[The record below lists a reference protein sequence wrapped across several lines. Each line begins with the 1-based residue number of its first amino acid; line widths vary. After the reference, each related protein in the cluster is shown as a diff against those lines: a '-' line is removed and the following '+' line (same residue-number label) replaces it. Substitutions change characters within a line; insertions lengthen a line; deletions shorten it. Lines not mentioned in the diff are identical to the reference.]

1 MVDEWGEVMGAA
13 GRERVRAR
21 ALALGDGSA
30 RAYLLPEE
38 RRVVVEAASPMGT
51 CSFLVRSFRSRVK
64 GLRTDACAS
73 GLGASMGWMLRGSR
87 WIALCARIAADDGN

>member
-1 MVDEWGEVMGAA
+1 MMELWGEVMGAA
-13 GRERVRAR
+13 ERERVRAR

-51 CSFLVRSFRSRVK
+51 CSFLVRSFRRVK

-73 GLGASMGWMLRGSR
+73 GLGA
-87 WIALCARIAADDGN
+87 WIW

>member
-1 MVDEWGEVMGAA
+1 MGAA
-13 GRERVRAR
+13 GRAR
-21 ALALGDGSA
+21 SRDEVLGDGSA

-51 CSFLVRSFRSRVK
+51 CSFLVRSFRRVK

>member
-1 MVDEWGEVMGAA
+1 MVDVWGEVMGAA

-38 RRVVVEAASPMGT
+38 RRLVIEAASPMET
-51 CSFLVRSFRSRVK
+51 CSFLVRSFRRVK

-87 WIALCARIAADDGN
+87 WIALGSGIAAADGN

>member
-1 MVDEWGEVMGAA
+1 VVDVWGEVMGAA

-30 RAYLLPEE
+30 RAYLLLEE

-51 CSFLVRSFRSRVK
+51 
-64 GLRTDACAS
+64 
-73 GLGASMGWMLRGSR
+73 
-87 WIALCARIAADDGN
+87 

>member
-13 GRERVRAR
+13 GRAR
-21 ALALGDGSA
+21 SRDEVLGDGSA

-51 CSFLVRSFRSRVK
+51 CSFLVRSFRRVK